1 MAAFLALAFCH
12 DAWEQSLTAPDLGK
26 LTATC
31 GVSQIEG
38 AGGGGLMLWAFLIT
52 GYGSR
57 DSYGSMCI
65 TLH

>member
-12 DAWEQSLTAPDLGK
+12 DAWAQSLTAPDLGK
-26 LTATC
+26 LTATG

-38 AGGGGLMLWAFLIT
+38 AGGGGLMLWALIT

-65 TLH
+65 TRH